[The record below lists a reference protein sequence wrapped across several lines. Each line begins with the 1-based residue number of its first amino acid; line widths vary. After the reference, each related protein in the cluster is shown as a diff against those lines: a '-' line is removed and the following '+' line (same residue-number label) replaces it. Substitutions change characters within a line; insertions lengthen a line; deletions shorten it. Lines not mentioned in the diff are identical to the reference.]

1 MKFLNE
7 DEVQSQAKNPFGK
20 DRAKTIL
27 KNKIQNKKMSLEQD

>member
-7 DEVQSQAKNPFGK
+7 EEVQSQAKNTFGK

-27 KNKIQNKKMSLEQD
+27 QNKI